1 MDWLRHK
8 AILVSLKWS
17 TRPKFRPKTTIH
29 ILIKC
34 IQIKLIV
41 LPKVVFPRIT
51 LLSLIVPL
59 SEFSLMDSENNR
71 DNNYSIKYR
80 FKISLG
86 AWAWN
91 LHSCYLC
98 TFVSFHNLLRIYAEV
113 KTWKNSTLFLLIR
126 LCLFIWLFFYK
137 NNIFIISPMHDFK
150 FFNLKEY
157 LWYL

>member
-17 TRPKFRPKTTIH
+17 TRPKFRPKTSIH

-34 IQIKLIV
+34 IKIV
-41 LPKVVFPRIT
+41 FPKVVFPRIT

-80 FKISLG
+80 FKTSLR

-91 LHSCYLC
+91 LHSRYLF

-113 KTWKNSTLFLLIR
+113 KLEKIQLFSCSFDYVFAFGFSFTKI
-126 LCLFIWLFFYK
+126 
-137 NNIFIISPMHDFK
+137 IFS
-150 FFNLKEY
+150 
-157 LWYL
+157 